1 MDLSWSATATPST
14 TNGNVFLKWFD
25 VEKYNALF
33 SAFTSL
39 DGSEKKKYK
48 GAEDYIVKQGGPSPS
63 PEERNYKKYI
73 DEMAANFD
81 HGRFYS
87 ILPVDLYSEKDT
99 IMDLL
104 SSLETENYIK
114 TAYKSKKLKVIGE
127 LRTDTAVKLTD
138 SIRQGRSLLQS
149 AYTANMLSKPLI
161 NFYAASA
168 YAYATIVINSPLHK
182 ALDSLKGSHGHTYNH
197 LKNSVEFGGK
207 TPSGTFIDLLASIY
221 MPQVVTEDVSFR
233 YSALS
238 SLDFIQNLE
247 VSISLMAL
255 LSTVPELHDQAM
267 QIPNVHNSVYPLKIK
282 SIVKNEAVVYVFE
295 IGNGIEKPSAT
306 SLKTI
311 FKTTDVV
318 EANGKY
324 SVDVP
329 VSKIRDIMPTIY
341 QDTRGGLWYIEP
353 LIERLYL
360 PEICLHYL
368 IISALCNIMRYSPH
382 EWNNILS
389 NKVSSEFSLLISK
402 YLRLFELKYPM
413 LVVQQLTNFA
423 PVIKP

>member
-1 MDLSWSATATPST
+1 MSA
-14 TNGNVFLKWFD
+14 NV
-25 VEKYNALF
+25 
-33 SAFTSL
+33 
-39 DGSEKKKYK
+39 
-48 GAEDYIVKQGGPSPS
+48 
-63 PEERNYKKYI
+63 
-73 DEMAANFD
+73 D
-81 HGRFYS
+81 HGKFFS

-114 TAYKSKKLKVIGE
+114 AAYKSKKLKVTGE
-127 LRTDTAVKLTD
+127 LRTDTAIKLTD

-149 AYTANMLSKPLI
+149 AYAANMLSKPLI

-197 LKNSVEFGGK
+197 LKNTVEFGGK

-221 MPQVVTEDVSFR
+221 MPQIVTESVSFR
-233 YSALS
+233 YSALP
-238 SLDFIQNLE
+238 SLDFIQSHE

-267 QIPNVHNSVYPLKIK
+267 QIPDVPNSVYPLKIK
-282 SIVKNEAVVYVFE
+282 SIVKKETVVYVFE

-311 FKTTDVV
+311 FKTDDVV

-324 SVDVP
+324 TVDVP
-329 VSKIRDIMPTIY
+329 VNKIRDIMPTIY

-353 LIERLYL
+353 LIEGLYL

>member
-1 MDLSWSATATPST
+1 MDLSYFAKAEPSA
-14 TNGNVFLKWFD
+14 NGNIFFKEFD
-25 VEKYNALF
+25 IEGYNTLF
-33 SAFTSL
+33 SAFNSL
-39 DGSEKKKYK
+39 NGLERSKYK
-48 GAEDYIVKQGGPSPS
+48 GAEDYIVKNGGPSPS

-73 DEMAANFD
+73 EEMSENYNS
-81 HGRFYS
+81 GKFYN

-99 IMDLL
+99 IIDLL

-114 TAYKSKKLKVIGE
+114 TVYKSKKLKMSGE
-127 LRTDTAVKLTD
+127 LQTDTAIKLTD
-138 SIRQGRSLLQS
+138 CIRQGRSLLQS
-149 AYTANMLSKPLI
+149 AYAANMLSKPLI

-168 YAYATIVINSPLHK
+168 YAYATIVINSPVHK
-182 ALDSLKGSHGHTYNH
+182 ALNSLKGSHGHTYNH
-197 LKNSVEFGGK
+197 LKNAVEFGGK
-207 TPSGTFIDLLASIY
+207 IPSGTFIDFLASIY
-221 MPQVVTEDVSFR
+221 MPQIVTEDVSFK
-233 YSALS
+233 YSALP
-238 SLDFIQNLE
+238 SLDFVQSHE

-255 LSTVPELHDQAM
+255 LSTVPELHDQTM
-267 QIPNVHNSVYPLKIK
+267 QIPNVRNSVYPLKIK
-282 SIVKNEAVVYVFE
+282 STVEKETVVYLFE
-295 IGNGIEKPSAT
+295 IGNGIEKPTNT

-311 FKTTDVV
+311 FKTDNVT

-324 SVDVP
+324 TISVP
-329 VSKIRDIMPTIY
+329 INKIRDIMPTIY
-341 QDTRGGLWYIEP
+341 QDTRGGLWYIDP
-353 LIERLYL
+353 LIEGFYL

-389 NKVSSEFSLLISK
+389 NKISSEFSLLVSK

>member
-1 MDLSWSATATPST
+1 MDLSYFATAKPSE
-14 TNGNVFLKWFD
+14 NGNIFSKSFD
-25 VEKYNALF
+25 IEGYNTLY
-33 SAFTSL
+33 SAFNSL

-48 GAEDYIVKQGGPSPS
+48 GAEDYIVKNGGSALS

-73 DEMAANFD
+73 DEMLENYN
-81 HGRFYS
+81 HGKFYT

-99 IMDLL
+99 IIDLL

-114 TAYKSKKLKVIGE
+114 AVYKSKKLKMSGE
-127 LRTDTAVKLTD
+127 LQTNTAIKLTD
-138 SIRQGRSLLQS
+138 CIRQGRSLLQS

-168 YAYATIVINSPLHK
+168 YAYASIVINSPIHK

-197 LKNSVEFGGK
+197 QNNAVEFGGK
-207 TPSGTFIDLLASIY
+207 IQSGTIIDFLASIY
-221 MPQVVTEDVSFR
+221 MPQIVTEDISFK
-233 YSALS
+233 YSALPS
-238 SLDFIQNLE
+238 IDFVQSHE

-255 LSTVPELHDQAM
+255 LSTVPELRDQTM
-267 QIPNVHNSVYPLKIK
+267 QIPNVRNSVYPLKIK
-282 SIVKNEAVVYVFE
+282 STVEKETVVYLFE
-295 IGNGIEKPSAT
+295 IGNGIEKPAYT
-306 SLKTI
+306 SLNTI
-311 FKTTDVV
+311 FKTDNVT

-324 SVDVP
+324 TISVP
-329 VSKIRDIMPTIY
+329 INKIRDIMPTIY
-341 QDTRGGLWYIEP
+341 QDTRGRLWYIDP
-353 LIERLYL
+353 LIEGFYL

-389 NKVSSEFSLLISK
+389 NKVSSEFSLLVSK

>member
-1 MDLSWSATATPST
+1 MDLSWSATAIPS
-14 TNGNVFLKWFD
+14 TNGNIFLKSFD
-25 VEKYNALF
+25 VEKYNTL
-33 SAFTSL
+33 SSKFTSL
-39 DGSEKKKYK
+39 ESSEKRKYRSI
-48 GAEDYIVKQGGPSPS
+48 EDYIIQQGGPSPS
-63 PEERNYKKYI
+63 SVERNFKKYV
-73 DEMAANFD
+73 DEMSATFNQ
-81 HGRFYS
+81 GRIYS

-104 SSLETENYIK
+104 ASLETENYIK
-114 TAYKSKKLKVIGE
+114 TAYKSKKLKVTGE
-127 LRTDTAVKLTD
+127 LRTDTAIKLTD

-197 LKNSVEFGGK
+197 LKNTVEFGGK

-221 MPQVVTEDVSFR
+221 MPQIVTEDVAFR

-238 SLDFIQNLE
+238 SLDFIQNHE

-255 LSTVPELHDQAM
+255 LSTVPELHSQAM
-267 QIPNVHNSVYPLKIK
+267 EIPNMRNSVYPLTIK
-282 SIVKNEAVVYVFE
+282 SIVKKETVVYVFQ
-295 IGNGIEKPSAT
+295 IGNGVEKPSIT

-311 FKTTDVV
+311 FQSDNVSEV
-318 EANGKY
+318 NGKY
-324 SVDVP
+324 TVDIP
-329 VSKIRDIMPTIY
+329 VNKIRDIMPTIY
-341 QDTRGGLWYIEP
+341 QDTRGELWYIEP
-353 LIERLYL
+353 LIEGLYL

-413 LVVQQLTNFA
+413 LVVQQLTNFL
-423 PVIKP
+423 PVIKS